1 MYTPNYNDP
10 RVKNRIIQAIA
21 FVEQYVSK
29 TKPNWL
35 STRAIDK
42 HFGQGQLDISKFLR
56 QKLLIIVD
64 NHFNF
69 ETGKCK
75 TYIQNPDGV
84 NELRQALGGVKITPK
99 ITPQL
104 QTQLNTGLFEYN
116 DSSDR
121 LFNPL
126 QNLPRYV
133 KKDILSNNGY
143 KYNFDIECAAPT
155 LLYQYAQ
162 RSGLNRSLQAIEA
175 YIEHRSVIREELCIL
190 YKLDIKQVKQLINA
204 LFQGA
209 YLSVDHRTSIY
220 HLLNGNCHLIRQLQ
234 SNEYLC
240 ELRSDI
246 KSMWAVII
254 PDMKLKLNKKRIT
267 GRDKSA
273 KYREIEREVMDVI
286 KRELKRTKNKHLL
299 QHDGWTSKEMCDV
312 NMLRSYVRS
321 HTGYLIKIDT
331 EIYIN

>member
-84 NELRQALGGVKITPK
+84 NELRQALGGVKITQK

-104 QTQLNTGLFEYN
+104 QT
-116 DSSDR
+116 
-121 LFNPL
+121 L
-126 QNLPRYV
+126 Q
-133 KKDILSNNGY
+133 I
-143 KYNFDIECAAPT
+143 
-155 LLYQYAQ
+155 
-162 RSGLNRSLQAIEA
+162 
-175 YIEHRSVIREELCIL
+175 
-190 YKLDIKQVKQLINA
+190 
-204 LFQGA
+204 
-209 YLSVDHRTSIY
+209 
-220 HLLNGNCHLIRQLQ
+220 
-234 SNEYLC
+234 
-240 ELRSDI
+240 
-246 KSMWAVII
+246 
-254 PDMKLKLNKKRIT
+254 
-267 GRDKSA
+267 GRA
-273 KYREIEREVMDVI
+273 HV
-286 KRELKRTKNKHLL
+286 
-299 QHDGWTSKEMCDV
+299 
-312 NMLRSYVRS
+312 
-321 HTGYLIKIDT
+321 
-331 EIYIN
+331 